1 MSAEIDHGGK
11 LRTPRG
17 VRHVEDTQRGG
28 LRIPDIKVRCRRQ
41 AADEPPMFARS
52 RFAWNM
58 GEVSGSLGD
67 LGTFLPHI
75 VGAITIVGMDPTGIL
90 TTFGLF
96 YALSGAFYGV
106 PMAVQPMKAA
116 SAAVLIEPMDP
127 SAIAGAGLVIGA
139 FFLVLGMTGVV
150 SRLARVLPGSIASGL
165 QLGLGL
171 SLAGLGL
178 RLIEK
183 QIWLGVAISALM
195 LAMMRYKRSP
205 VALVAVVVGVGVGQ
219 ILGIAP
225 PFPALDF
232 GLHLPHLIIP
242 SWSQVLHGTEYAVL
256 PQIPLTLTNA
266 IIVTAA
272 VSRQLFPKELHP
284 VNERNLAITTGLGNL
299 LAAPFG
305 GYLMCHGAGGI
316 AGHVRF
322 GARTATAPVLI
333 GLLFLGLGLA
343 FGRSGYALLKTIPDA
358 VLGGLLLFSGIEL
371 ALSAKL
377 QEHENEDLFLVLLMA
392 AIGVALNPAAAF
404 VVGLPIAY
412 AFKRGWL
419 SLHKSGDRS

>member
-1 MSAEIDHGGK
+1 M
-11 LRTPRG
+11 PRG
-17 VRHVEDTQRGG
+17 VRSITEARRGR
-28 LRIPDIKVRCRRQ
+28 LRIPAIPVCQ
-41 AADEPPMFARS
+41 EADQPPKFIRS
-52 RFAWNM
+52 RFGWSV

-75 VGAITIVGMDPTGIL
+75 VGAITIVGMEPTGIL

-127 SAIAGAGLVIGA
+127 GAIAGAGLVIGA
-139 FFLVLGMTGVV
+139 FFLVMGVTGVV
-150 SRLARVLPGSIASGL
+150 SRLARILPGTIAAGL

-171 SLAGLGL
+171 SLAALGV

-183 QIWLGVAISALM
+183 QLWLGVAMGAFILALM
-195 LAMMRYKRSP
+195 RYPRMP
-205 VALVAVVVGVGVGQ
+205 VALVAVVAGIVVGQ
-219 ILGIAP
+219 LLGIAP
-225 PFPALDF
+225 PLPVLDF
-232 GLHLPHLIIP
+232 GWHFPNLVIP
-242 SWSQVLHGTEYAVL
+242 SLAQVVHGTQNAVL

-284 VNERNLAITTGLGNL
+284 VNEHNLAITTGLGNL

-305 GYLMCHGAGGI
+305 GYLMCHGAGGM

-333 GLLFLGLGLA
+333 GLAFVALGIG
-343 FGRSGYALLKTIPDA
+343 FGSSGYALLRTIPDA
-358 VLGGLLLFSGIEL
+358 VLGGLLMFSGLEL
-371 ALSAKL
+371 ALSSKP
-377 QEHENEDLFLVLLMA
+377 QNYRNGDLFLVLLMA
-392 AIGVALNPAAAF
+392 AIGVALNPVAAF
-404 VVGLPIAY
+404 AVGLPLAY
-412 AFKRGWL
+412 AFKRNWL
-419 SLHKSGDRS
+419 KV

>member
-1 MSAEIDHGGK
+1 MPADTEQLEREGIPPGARPVTPTRPRR
-11 LRTPRG
+11 LRVPPIP
-17 VRHVEDTQRGG
+17 VRSLE
-28 LRIPDIKVRCRRQ
+28 
-41 AADEPPMFARS
+41 AADEPPTSARA
-52 RFAWNM
+52 RFGWSV

-75 VGAITIVGMDPTGIL
+75 VGAITVVGMAPTGIL

-96 YALSGAFYGV
+96 YALSGAFCGV

-116 SAAVLIEPMDP
+116 SAAVLIEPMQQG
-127 SAIAGAGLVIGA
+127 AIAGAGIVIGA
-139 FFLVLGMTGVV
+139 FFLLIGLLIGATGVV
-150 SRLARVLPGSIASGL
+150 SRLARILPGTIAAGL

-171 SLAGLGL
+171 SLAGLGV
-178 RLIEK
+178 RLMEK
-183 QIWLGVAISALM
+183 QLWLGVVASAFM
-195 LAMMRYKRSP
+195 LLLMRYRRAP
-205 VALVAVVVGVGVGQ
+205 VALAAVIAGIIVGQ
-219 ILGIAP
+219 LLGMAP
-225 PFPALDF
+225 PFPRLDF

-242 SWSQVLHGTEYAVL
+242 SWVQIVHGTKNAVL

-272 VSRQLFPKELHP
+272 VSRQLFPQEVHP
-284 VNERNLAITTGLGNL
+284 VTERNLAITTGLGNL

-333 GLLFLGLGLA
+333 GLVFVALGIG
-343 FGRSGYALLKTIPDA
+343 FGESGYALLKTIPNA
-358 VLGGLLLFSGIEL
+358 VLGSLLLFSGVEL
-371 ALSAKL
+371 ALSSKP
-377 QEHENEDLFLVLLMA
+377 QEYRDVDLFLVLLMA

-404 VVGLPIAY
+404 AAGLPLAF
-412 AFKRGWL
+412 AFKQKWL
-419 SLHKSGDRS
+419 RI

>member
-1 MSAEIDHGGK
+1 MSVDTEPGAVHA
-11 LRTPRG
+11 
-17 VRHVEDTQRGG
+17 VRAARWSRLV
-28 LRIPDIKVRCRRQ
+28 DIKVRQ
-41 AADEPPMFARS
+41 AEDEPPTSARP
-52 RFAWNM
+52 RFAWNI

-75 VGAITIVGMDPTGIL
+75 VGAITVVKMDPTGIL

-127 SAIAGAGLVIGA
+127 AAIAGAGIVIGA
-139 FFLVLGMTGVV
+139 FFLILGMTGVV
-150 SRLARVLPGSIASGL
+150 SRLARALPSSIAAGL

-171 SLAGLGL
+171 SLAGLGI
-178 RLIEK
+178 RLIGT
-183 QIWLGVAISALM
+183 QIWLGVAISLLM
-195 LAMMRYKRSP
+195 LVLMRYRRSP
-205 VALVAVVVGVGVGQ
+205 VALVAVVVGIGIGQ
-219 ILGIAP
+219 VLGIAP
-225 PFPALDF
+225 PFPHLDF
-232 GLHLPHLIIP
+232 GLHLPHLTVPGWQDI
-242 SWSQVLHGTEYAVL
+242 VHGTTYAVL

-272 VSRQLFPKELHP
+272 VSRQFFPKELHP
-284 VNERNLAITTGLGNL
+284 VNERNLAVTTGLGNL

-322 GARTATAPVLI
+322 GSRSATAPVLI
-333 GLLFLGLGLA
+333 GVVFMALGVGLGE
-343 FGRSGYALLKTIPDA
+343 SGYAVLRTIPDA

-371 ALSAKL
+371 ALSSNL
-377 QEHENEDLFLVLLMA
+377 HDHHGCDLFLVLLMA

-404 VVGLPIAY
+404 AAGLPIAY
-412 AFKRGWL
+412 AFKRGWI
-419 SLHKSGDRS
+419 RV

>member
-1 MSAEIDHGGK
+1 MSTELDQTENRHPPPGLHRIEDM
-11 LRTPRG
+11 RRG
-17 VRHVEDTQRGG
+17 AWAFS
-28 LRIPDIKVRCRRQ
+28 DIKVRDGQ
-41 AADEPPMFARS
+41 AENEPPKFARS
-52 RFAWNM
+52 RFRWNM

-75 VGAITIVGMDPTGIL
+75 VGAITVVGMDPTGIL

-96 YALSGAFYGV
+96 YALSGAFYGI

-127 SAIAGAGLVIGA
+127 AAIAGAGIVIGA
-139 FFLVLGMTGVV
+139 FFLVLGMTGIV
-150 SRLARVLPGSIASGL
+150 SRLARVLPGSIAAGL

-178 RLIEK
+178 RLIET
-183 QIWLGVAISALM
+183 QIWLGVSVSVLM
-195 LAMMRYKRSP
+195 LALMRYKCSP
-205 VALVAVVVGVGVGQ
+205 VALVAVVVGVALGQ
-219 ILGIAP
+219 ILGLAP
-225 PFPALDF
+225 PFPTLDF
-232 GLHLPHLIIP
+232 GLHLPHLVIP
-242 SWSQVLHGTEYAVL
+242 SWAQVLHGTEYAVL

-333 GLLFLGLGLA
+333 GVLFLALGLTL
-343 FGRSGYALLKTIPDA
+343 GESGYALLKTIPDS

-377 QEHENEDLFLVLLMA
+377 QEHEGEDLFLVLLMA

-404 VVGLPIAY
+404 AVGLPTAY
-412 AFKRGWL
+412 AFKRGWI
-419 SLHKSGDRS
+419 SLHKM

>member
-1 MSAEIDHGGK
+1 MHDLGDADAGHRHCSVPAGGSAARLAGK
-11 LRTPRG
+11 WF
-17 VRHVEDTQRGG
+17 
-28 LRIPDIKVRCRRQ
+28 RIPEIMVRE
-41 AADEPPMFARS
+41 AEDEPATLTRP

-75 VGAITIVGMDPTGIL
+75 IGAITIVKMAPAGIL

-96 YALSGAFYGV
+96 YLFSGTFYGV

-127 SAIAGAGLVIGA
+127 AAIAGAGLVIGA
-139 FFLVLGMTGVV
+139 FFLILGLTGVV
-150 SRLARVLPGSIASGL
+150 SRLARALPRSIAAGL

-171 SLAGLGL
+171 SLAGLGI
-178 RLIEK
+178 RLIET
-183 QIWLGVAISALM
+183 QLWLGVTISVLM
-195 LAMMRYKRSP
+195 LALMRYRRSP
-205 VALVAVVVGVGVGQ
+205 AALVAVLMGIAVGQ
-219 ILGIAP
+219 ALGIAP
-225 PFPALDF
+225 PFPILDF
-232 GLHLPHLIIP
+232 GLHLPHLVVPTWAQI
-242 SWSQVLHGTEYAVL
+242 LHGTEYAVL

-333 GLLFLGLGLA
+333 GLVFVVLGVGLGE
-343 FGRSGYALLKTIPDA
+343 SGYALLRTIPDA
-358 VLGGLLLFSGIEL
+358 VLGALLLFSGIDL
-371 ALSAKL
+371 ALSSKL
-377 QEHENEDLFLVLLMA
+377 HEYQGGDLFLVLLMA

-404 VVGLPIAY
+404 AVGLPIAY
-412 AFKRGWL
+412 AFKRGWV
-419 SLHKSGDRS
+419 RI

>member
-1 MSAEIDHGGK
+1 MSVDAEHQ
-11 LRTPRG
+11 PRSEETHAARSATRWFR
-17 VRHVEDTQRGG
+17 VA
-28 LRIPDIKVRCRRQ
+28 DIKVQ
-41 AADEPPMFARS
+41 QSEDEPPMPARA

-75 VGAITIVGMDPTGIL
+75 VGAITVVKMDPTGIL

-96 YALSGAFYGV
+96 YAFSGAFYGI

-127 SAIAGAGLVIGA
+127 AAIAGAGLVIGA
-139 FFLVLGMTGVV
+139 FFLILGVTGVV
-150 SRLARVLPGSIASGL
+150 SRLARALPGSIAAGL

-171 SLAGLGL
+171 SLAGLGI
-178 RLIEK
+178 RLIET
-183 QIWLGVAISALM
+183 QIWLGGAISALM
-195 LAMMRYKRSP
+195 LALMRYRRSP
-205 VALVAVVVGVGVGQ
+205 VALIAVIVGIGVGQ
-219 ILGIAP
+219 VIGIGP

-232 GLHLPHLIIP
+232 GLHLPHLVIP
-242 SWSQVLHGTEYAVL
+242 TWTQVLHGTEFAVL

-272 VSRQLFPKELHP
+272 VSRQLFPNELHP

-333 GLLFLGLGLA
+333 GLVFVALGIGLGE
-343 FGRSGYALLKTIPDA
+343 SGYALLRTIPDA

-371 ALSAKL
+371 ALSSKL
-377 QEHENEDLFLVLLMA
+377 HEHQGADLFLVLLMA
-392 AIGVALNPAAAF
+392 AIGVAVNPAAAF
-404 VVGLPIAY
+404 AVGLPIAY
-412 AFKRGWL
+412 AVKRGWVMI
-419 SLHKSGDRS
+419 

>member
-1 MSAEIDHGGK
+1 VQQADDDPPISG
-11 LRTPRG
+11 RPRF
-17 VRHVEDTQRGG
+17 R
-28 LRIPDIKVRCRRQ
+28 L
-41 AADEPPMFARS
+41 
-52 RFAWNM
+52 NM

-75 VGAITIVGMDPTGIL
+75 VGAITVVKMDPTGIL

-96 YALSGAFYGV
+96 YAFTGAFYGV

-116 SAAVLIEPMDP
+116 SAAVLVEPMDP
-127 SAIAGAGLVIGA
+127 AAIAGAGLVIGA
-139 FFLVLGMTGVV
+139 VFLILGMTGVV
-150 SRLARVLPGSIASGL
+150 SRLARALPGSIAAGL

-171 SLAGLGL
+171 SLAGLGI
-178 RLIEK
+178 RLIDT
-183 QIWLGVAISALM
+183 QIWLGVAISTLM
-195 LAMMRYKRSP
+195 LGLMRYRRSP
-205 VALVAVVVGVGVGQ
+205 VALVAVLVGIVVGQ
-219 ILGIAP
+219 ALGIAP
-225 PFPALDF
+225 PVPTPDF
-232 GLHLPHLIIP
+232 GLHLPHFVVPTWAQII
-242 SWSQVLHGTEYAVL
+242 HGTEYAVL

-299 LAAPFG
+299 LSAPFG

-316 AGHVRF
+316 AGHFRF
-322 GARTATAPVLI
+322 GGRTATAPVLI
-333 GLLFLGLGLA
+333 GLVFVVLGIG
-343 FGRSGYALLKTIPDA
+343 FGESGYAMLKTIPDA

-377 QEHENEDLFLVLLMA
+377 HEHQGGDLFLVLLMA

-404 VVGLPIAY
+404 AGGLPIAY
-412 AFKRGWL
+412 AFKCGWI
-419 SLHKSGDRS
+419 RI

>member
-1 MSAEIDHGGK
+1 MSADIDDMGKGGTPPGVHRIETAPHGP
-11 LRTPRG
+11 L
-17 VRHVEDTQRGG
+17 H
-28 LRIPDIKVRCRRQ
+28 IPDVKVRCQRQ
-41 AADEPPMFARS
+41 ASDDPPMFARS

-75 VGAITIVGMDPTGIL
+75 VGAITVVGMDPTGIL

-96 YALSGAFYGV
+96 YALSGAFYGI

-127 SAIAGAGLVIGA
+127 AAIAGAGLVIGA

-178 RLIEK
+178 RLIET
-183 QIWLGVAISALM
+183 QIWPGVAVSALM
-195 LAMMRYKRSP
+195 LVLMRYKRSP
-205 VALVAVVVGVGVGQ
+205 AALVAVVVGVGLGQ

-225 PFPALDF
+225 PFPTLDF
-232 GLHLPHLIIP
+232 GLHLPHLVIP
-242 SWSQVLHGTEYAVL
+242 SWAQVLHGTEYAVL

-305 GYLMCHGAGGI
+305 GYPMCHGAGGI

-333 GLLFLGLGLA
+333 GLLVLALGLTL
-343 FGRSGYALLKTIPDA
+343 GRSGYALLKTIPDA

-377 QEHENEDLFLVLLMA
+377 QDQKGEDLFLVLSMA
-392 AIGVALNPAAAF
+392 AIGVAINPAAAF
-404 VVGLPIAY
+404 AVGLPTAY

-419 SLHKSGDRS
+419 ALHKS

>member
-1 MSAEIDHGGK
+1 MGGAGITVKLGRLRHTQTFASAQRGDIFIRESLNLPSLLSGIGGRWHVSRKRRNGKSAECKNRDGGWRLHGFYLFGHRCEDTAMSADIDHGGK
-11 LRTPRG
+11 ARTPPG
-17 VRHVEDTQRGG
+17 VRRVEDTQRGV
-28 LRIPDIKVRCRRQ
+28 LHIPDIKVRCRRQ

-90 TTFGLF
+90 MTFGLF

-178 RLIEK
+178 RLIET
-183 QIWLGVAISALM
+183 
-195 LAMMRYKRSP
+195 
-205 VALVAVVVGVGVGQ
+205 Q
-219 ILGIAP
+219 ILARSRHLGIDARDD
-225 PFPALDF
+225 AL
-232 GLHLPHLIIP
+232 
-242 SWSQVLHGTEYAVL
+242 Q
-256 PQIPLTLTNA
+256 
-266 IIVTAA
+266 
-272 VSRQLFPKELHP
+272 
-284 VNERNLAITTGLGNL
+284 AITGRAHCRVRGSWRRTNSWHRATVSDARFR
-299 LAAPFG
+299 AAS
-305 GYLMCHGAGGI
+305 
-316 AGHVRF
+316 
-322 GARTATAPVLI
+322 TA
-333 GLLFLGLGLA
+333 F
-343 FGRSGYALLKTIPDA
+343 D
-358 VLGGLLLFSGIEL
+358 
-371 ALSAKL
+371 
-377 QEHENEDLFLVLLMA
+377 NC
-392 AIGVALNPAAAF
+392 
-404 VVGLPIAY
+404 
-412 AFKRGWL
+412 
-419 SLHKSGDRS
+419 